1 MADNRRKEYGA
12 NYEFRGQVQ
21 IEDVK
26 GQFDKLVTDINNMID
41 VYNAAGYADD
51 IDLND
56 VSDELSPMDYTLSV
70 GGLRKIL
77 DAYDGAV
84 IGCKVYPVNEAKNLL
99 ITSGLL
105 LTRNGGY
112 KLPTAVLANDKSN
125 SLWFSPSK
133 GLYKGS
139 SATIQETVDFTMPTI
154 TSNESWGKMALKT
167 TTYGE
172 HKTYNWNNIY
182 GDKYSKAWFATK
194 TNDGMI
200 VSGALSS
207 AMKCD
212 LNWTWDNFPSQIK
225 AKTLSFVINKK
236 GGQVGGALTVNVTT
250 PKGVV
255 QVLQRGVGGARSD
268 ISIDVSKHTITGM
281 HIRIDYGRTSAII
294 TQISDLKIEGQVVTE
309 VPAGGGAS
317 DANDWV
323 RVAYLNQNR
332 TEGALNC
339 RAFDLGI
346 NTVRINAR
354 MKSNSLT
361 EVATVDVNKDKFVAC
376 AEDAITSDLI
386 TYTSLFEPK
395 GLSKTWGKYPKIGS
409 VSKVNVP

>member
-41 VYNAAGYADD
+41 VYNDAGYVDD

-139 SATIQETVDFTMPTI
+139 SATIQETVDFAMPTI

-172 HKTYNWNNIY
+172 HKTYNWNNIC

-194 TNDGMI
+194 TDDGMI
-200 VSGALSS
+200 VSGALGS

-225 AKTLSFVINKK
+225 AKTLSFTINKK
-236 GGQVGGALTVNVTT
+236 RGQGGGALTVNVTT

-309 VPAGGGAS
+309 VPTGGGAS

-346 NTVRINAR
+346 NTIRINAR

-361 EVATVDVNKDKFVAC
+361 EVATVDINKDKFVAC

>member
-1 MADNRRKEYGA
+1 M
-12 NYEFRGQVQ
+12 
-21 IEDVK
+21 
-26 GQFDKLVTDINNMID
+26 
-41 VYNAAGYADD
+41 
-51 IDLND
+51 ND

-84 IGCKVYPVNEAKNLL
+84 IGCKVYPVNKAKNLL

-139 SATIQETVDFTMPTI
+139 SATIQETVNFTMPTI

-172 HKTYNWNNIY
+172 HKTYNWNNIH
-182 GDKYSKAWFATK
+182 GNKNSKAWFATK
-194 TNDGMI
+194 TDNGM
-200 VSGALSS
+200 VVGGAFSS
-207 AMKCD
+207 ALKCD

-225 AKTLSFVINKK
+225 AKTLSFIVNKN
-236 GGQVGGALTVNVTT
+236 GRQVGGALTVNVTT

-255 QVLQRGVGGARSD
+255 QVLQRGVGGGRSD
-268 ISIDVSKHTITGM
+268 ISIDVSKYTITGM
-281 HIRIDYGRTSAII
+281 HIRIDYGRTSAVV
-294 TQISDLKIEGQVVTE
+294 TQISDLKIEGQVITE
-309 VPAGGGAS
+309 VPTGGGAS

-339 RAFDLGI
+339 RAFDLGV
-346 NTVRINAR
+346 NTIRINAR

-361 EVATVDVNKDKFVAC
+361 EVATVDINKDKFVAC

-395 GLSKTWGKYPKIGS
+395 GLSKTWGKYPKLGS
-409 VSKVNVP
+409 VTKVNVP